1 MIRPMT
7 ATATTAEPGSR
18 STLQG
23 RLLVFAALI
32 LSAFTLRAAVT
43 SVSPL
48 FPRIG
53 DDLGFGA
60 GAIGL
65 LGMLPTA
72 MFALF
77 GVLTPVIATRLG
89 LERTALAAAALTG
102 VGIFARAFAPG
113 LGSLA
118 LLSAVALAGMG
129 IGNVVIP
136 PLVKRYFSDRLAMM
150 STVYICLL
158 QLGTIVP
165 SLTAV
170 PVADAVGW
178 RWSLAMWGVAAVA
191 AVVPWTAIVL
201 TRRTRPAAPA
211 VRGAE
216 SPAQDAAVEA
226 ELDGPLTEPS
236 AQPVAPPVPVWRTS
250 LGWGMAGMFAMT
262 SMVTY
267 SMLTWLPSLL
277 VEAGISEGA
286 AGASLGVFAAV
297 GLAGSLLAPSFT
309 SRMVD
314 PYPIV
319 IGCAVCYLAGF
330 AGLLWAPATGTVLW
344 LILVGAGPTTF
355 PMSLTLINLRTRTA
369 VGSASLSG
377 FTQGVGYTIACAG
390 PILFGVLH
398 ENTGG
403 WEWSF
408 AFLTCGIAV
417 LLVAAKAACRPR
429 VLEDGPVRQAQSR
442 P

>member
-1 MIRPMT
+1 MISSMT
-7 ATATTAEPGSR
+7 AAAPTTAVSRTR

-23 RLLVFAALI
+23 RLLVFAAII

-60 GAIGL
+60 GAIGV
-65 LGMLPTA
+65 LGMLPTL
-72 MFALF
+72 MFAVF
-77 GVLTPVIATRLG
+77 GVATPVVTSRLG
-89 LERTALAAAALTG
+89 LERTALAAAALTAI
-102 VGIFARAFAPG
+102 GIFARSFAPG
-113 LGSLA
+113 YGSLL

-129 IGNVVIP
+129 VGNVVIP

-165 SLTAV
+165 TLTAV
-170 PVADAVGW
+170 PVADALGW
-178 RWSLAMWGVAAVA
+178 RWSLAMWGLAAVA
-191 AVVPWTAIVL
+191 AVVPWTAVVL
-201 TRRTRPAAPA
+201 TRRTSTARTAAAAPTETSA
-211 VRGAE
+211 GPELATPE
-216 SPAQDAAVEA
+216 PA
-226 ELDGPLTEPS
+226 L
-236 AQPVAPPVPVWRTS
+236 PVAASIPVWKTS

-277 VEAGISEGA
+277 VEAGIGEGA

-297 GLAGSLLAPSFT
+297 GLTGSLIAPSLT
-309 SRMVD
+309 SRMID

-319 IGCAVCYLAGF
+319 IGCAVLYIAGF
-330 AGLLWAPATGTVLW
+330 AGLLWSPSSGTVLW
-344 LILVGAGPTTF
+344 VILLGAGPITF

-369 VGSASLSG
+369 AGSASLSG
-377 FTQGVGYTIACAG
+377 FTQGAGYIIACAG

-398 ENTGG
+398 ELSGG

-408 AFLTCGIAV
+408 AFLSGGVVV

-429 VLEDGPVRQAQSR
+429 MLEDVVAA
-442 P
+442 